1 MDNKYFE
8 QLLFV
13 EYCGGM
19 STFYVDNCRNIIEIL
34 PHRDDRASRIVSAFV
49 VGDGEQTPLAQDDV
63 EDELAQLQRPL
74 RSIFDAVF

>member
-13 EYCGGM
+13 EYRGSM
-19 STFYVDNCRNIIEIL
+19 STFYANNCRNVIEL
-34 PHRDDRASRIVSAFV
+34 LSHCDDRASRIVSAFV

-63 EDELAQLQRPL
+63 EDELAQLHRPL